1 MTIPSIIGFYG
12 ESNTG
17 KTALL
22 VEIINRLSKEG
33 FNVASIKISDKGIS
47 IDSEGKDTWKHAQAG
62 SKLVVFSS
70 ENETDFL
77 LKQKISNNE
86 IVENIKRLG
95 NYDIILVE
103 GANDENTPKI
113 RIGDIKERKNTILTY
128 DDDFE
133 GLVNFIKNEILRRN

>member
-1 MTIPSIIGFYG
+1 MTTPSIIGFYG

-17 KTALL
+17 KTTLI
-22 VEIINRLSKEG
+22 VKIINRLSKDG
-33 FNVASIKISDKGIS
+33 FNVASVKISNKKIS
-47 IDSEGKDTWKHAQAG
+47 IDSECKDTWKHAEAG

-77 LKQKISNNE
+77 LKRKISNNE
-86 IVENIKRLG
+86 IVDNIKRLG

-103 GANDENTPKI
+103 GANDENIPKI
-113 RIGDIKERKNTILTY
+113 RMGEIKERKNTIFTY

-133 GLVNFIKNEILRRN
+133 ELINFIKDGI

>member
-1 MTIPSIIGFYG
+1 MTTPSIIGFYG

-17 KTALL
+17 KTTLI
-22 VEIINRLSKEG
+22 VKIINRLSKDG
-33 FNVASIKISDKGIS
+33 FNVASVKISNKKIS
-47 IDSEGKDTWKHAQAG
+47 IDSEGKDTWKHAEAG

-77 LKQKISNNE
+77 LKRKISNNE
-86 IVENIKRLG
+86 IVDNIKRLG

-103 GANDENTPKI
+103 GANAENIPKI
-113 RIGDIKERKNTILTY
+113 RMGEIKERKNTIFTY

-133 GLVNFIKNEILRRN
+133 ELINFIKDGI

>member
-128 DDDFE
+128 DDDFD
-133 GLVNFIKNEILRRN
+133 GLINFIKNEILRRN

>member
-1 MTIPSIIGFYG
+1 MPLPSIIGFYG

-17 KTALL
+17 KTTLI
-22 VEIINRLSKEG
+22 VKIINRLSKDG
-33 FNVASIKISDKGIS
+33 FNVASVKISNKKIS
-47 IDSEGKDTWKHAQAG
+47 IDSEGKDTWKHAEAG

-77 LKQKISNNE
+77 LKRKISNNE
-86 IVENIKRLG
+86 IVDNIKRLG

-103 GANDENTPKI
+103 GANDENIPKI
-113 RIGDIKERKNTILTY
+113 RLGEIKERKNTIFTY

-133 GLVNFIKNEILRRN
+133 ELINFIKDGI

>member
-1 MTIPSIIGFYG
+1 MTTPSIIGFYG

-17 KTALL
+17 KTTLI
-22 VEIINRLSKEG
+22 VKIINRLSKDG
-33 FNVASIKISDKGIS
+33 FNVASVKISNKKIS
-47 IDSEGKDTWKHAQAG
+47 IDSEGKDTWKHAEAG

-77 LKQKISNNE
+77 LKRKISNNE
-86 IVENIKRLG
+86 IVDNIKRLG

-103 GANDENTPKI
+103 GANDENIPKI
-113 RIGDIKERKNTILTY
+113 RMGEIKERKNTIFTY

-133 GLVNFIKNEILRRN
+133 ELINFIKDGI

>member
-1 MTIPSIIGFYG
+1 
-12 ESNTG
+12 
-17 KTALL
+17 
-22 VEIINRLSKEG
+22 
-33 FNVASIKISDKGIS
+33 
-47 IDSEGKDTWKHAQAG
+47 

-133 GLVNFIKNEILRRN
+133 GLINFIKNEILRRN

>member
-1 MTIPSIIGFYG
+1 MTTPSIIGFYG

-128 DDDFE
+128 DDDFD
-133 GLVNFIKNEILRRN
+133 GLINFIKNEILRRN